1 MQYFCG
7 VDIGASAVKL
17 VVIDEQQQP
26 VARAVRRSGI
36 DYGLSADRCL
46 EEALATNSLTRAQI
60 AGSLSTGYGRHNVRW
75 ATGNATEI
83 ACHGKGAFFH
93 FRRAMTVVD
102 IGAQDCKLIQLDG
115 HGRRVEFKMN
125 RKCAA
130 GTGAF
135 LEEIALRLDLPV
147 SELNGLAARATKE
160 VPLGSFCT
168 VFTATEILA
177 KIRAGERVED
187 IVKGAF
193 RAVIKR
199 LVEMGHLAGAL
210 VMTGG
215 VVAHNP
221 LLAKLAEEA
230 FHTPALV
237 PPEPQFIGALGAA
250 LLAQERAQGAA
261 APVADEAAADGPL
274 PPESGCRV
282 GCCPPRTG

>member
-1 MQYFCG
+1 MPYYCG
-7 VDIGASAVKL
+7 VDIGASSVKL
-17 VVIDEQQQP
+17 VLIDDQQHP
-26 VARAVRRSGI
+26 VARAIRRSGI
-36 DYGLSADRCL
+36 DYAQSADRCL
-46 EEALATNSLTRAQI
+46 DEALTKYGLARDEIRGA
-60 AGSLSTGYGRHNVRW
+60 LSTGYGRNNVRW
-75 ATGNATEI
+75 ADDVATEI

-93 FRRAMTVVD
+93 FWQPLTVVD
-102 IGAQDCKLIQLDG
+102 IGAQDCKLIRLDAD
-115 HGRRVEFKMN
+115 GRRVDFKMN

-147 SELNGLAARATKE
+147 SELNGLAEQSTKE
-160 VPLGSFCT
+160 VTLGSFCT

-199 LVEMGHLAGAL
+199 VVEMGLVDGAL

-221 LLAKLAEEA
+221 LLATLASEA
-230 FHTPALV
+230 FGREVKV
-237 PPEPQFIGALGAA
+237 PPDPQCIGAFGAA
-250 LLAQERAQGAA
+250 LMAHEKANG
-261 APVADEAAADGPL
+261 
-274 PPESGCRV
+274 ST
-282 GCCPPRTG
+282 PRRSETS